1 MPHSYPALSA
11 EQKKELSDIA
21 LRIVAPGK
29 GILAADESVGSMA
42 KRLSQIG
49 VENTEENR
57 RLYRQVLFSAD
68 DRVKKCI
75 GGVIFFHET
84 LYQKDDNGV
93 PFVRTIQDKG
103 IVVGIKVDKGVVPL
117 PGTDGET
124 TTQGLDG
131 LSERCAQYKKDGA
144 DFAKWRCVLKIS
156 ERTPSA
162 LAILENANVL
172 ARYASICQQVLAAV
186 YKALSDHHVYLEGTL
201 LKPNMVTPG
210 HACPIKYSPEEIA
223 MATVTA
229 LRRTVPPAVPGVTF
243 LSGGQSEEEASL
255 NLNAINRCPLPRPW
269 ALTFSYGRAL
279 QASALNAWRG
289 QQDNAGAATEEF
301 IKRAEVNG
309 LAAQGKYEGSG
320 EDGGAALQSLY
331 IANHAY

>member
-29 GILAADESVGSMA
+29 GILAADESVGRWGGLWLVRAEVVGGMNDLVTPLRLPPGSMA

-103 IVVGIKVDKGVVPL
+103 IVVGIKVQPL
-117 PGTDGET
+117 ALG
-124 TTQGLDG
+124 
-131 LSERCAQYKKDGA
+131 DGA
-144 DFAKWRCVLKIS
+144 WK
-156 ERTPSA
+156 
-162 LAILENANVL
+162 
-172 ARYASICQQVLAAV
+172 
-186 YKALSDHHVYLEGTL
+186 
-201 LKPNMVTPG
+201 
-210 HACPIKYSPEEIA
+210 
-223 MATVTA
+223 
-229 LRRTVPPAVPGVTF
+229 
-243 LSGGQSEEEASL
+243 
-255 NLNAINRCPLPRPW
+255 
-269 ALTFSYGRAL
+269 
-279 QASALNAWRG
+279 
-289 QQDNAGAATEEF
+289 
-301 IKRAEVNG
+301 
-309 LAAQGKYEGSG
+309 
-320 EDGGAALQSLY
+320 
-331 IANHAY
+331 